1 MKLKTSWQKIALKGL
16 TYTLVA
22 VLASATTLA
31 VLGQRSTSLD
41 DFESAIGH
49 KLAGQ
54 TTVEKFMQ
62 ELVNE
67 KAELQEYRKELEND
81 KKALEQSKQELEQSK
96 QELLETSAQLSASKE
111 ATEKL
116 IEQLLATNKEM
127 QDMLEDAKKQIED
140 SAKRLEELQQAY
152 KEAEEKAN
160 KKWIVPMKYD
170 YVSSPYGWRTHPI
183 DNTVKFHY
191 GVDLAAVAGTP
202 IVATRG
208 GTVKTTAYE
217 AGGAGYYVTIDHG
230 DGYESQ
236 YLHLQRYIV
245 QPGQV
250 VIAGQVIGYC
260 GSTGASTG
268 PHLDFR
274 IFHNGSTV
282 NPAKYIDI

>member
-31 VLGQRSTSLD
+31 ALGQRSTSLD
-41 DFESAIGH
+41 DFENTIGH

-54 TTVEKFMQ
+54 TNLEKVLE
-62 ELVNE
+62 ELANE
-67 KAELQEYRKELEND
+67 KAELQESKKELEAG
-81 KKALEQSKQELEQSK
+81 KKELEESKQKLEQSK
-96 QELLETSAQLSASKE
+96 QELLETSAQLNATKE
-111 ATEKL
+111 ATQKL
-116 IEQLLATNKEM
+116 LEELLEANKSTQE
-127 QDMLEDAKKQIED
+127 MLEDAKTQIGE
-140 SAKRLEELQQAY
+140 SADRLEELQQAY

-160 KKWIVPMKYD
+160 QRWIVPMKYD
-170 YVSSPYGWRTHPI
+170 YVSSPFGYRTHPI
-183 DNTVKFHY
+183 DGVVKFHY
-191 GVDLAAVAGTP
+191 GVDLAAVQGTP

-208 GTVKTTAYE
+208 GTVKTTAYQ
-217 AGGAGYYVTIDHG
+217 ADGAGYYVTIDHG

-236 YLHLQRYIV
+236 YLHMREYIV
-245 QPGQV
+245 KKGQV

-274 IFHNGSTV
+274 IFHNGEAV

>member
-31 VLGQRSTSLD
+31 VLGQRSTTLD

-54 TTVEKFMQ
+54 TAVEKFMQ
-62 ELVNE
+62 ELVGE
-67 KAELQEYRKELEND
+67 KAELQQYRNELEAG
-81 KKALEQSKQELEQSK
+81 KKELEQSK
-96 QELLETSAQLSASKE
+96 QELLETSAQLNASKE

-116 IEQLLATNKEM
+116 IEQLLATNKET
-127 QDMLEDAKKQIED
+127 QDMLEEAKKQIED
-140 SAKRLEELQQAY
+140 SAKRLEELQKAY
-152 KEAEEKAN
+152 DEAVEKAS

-170 YVSSPYGWRTHPI
+170 YVSSAYGWRTHPI
-183 DNTVKFHY
+183 DNTVKFHH

-236 YLHLQRYIV
+236 YLHMQRYIV